1 MRGRMVHEHD
11 APPRFLPYGQRRHE
25 EIYSVPRAT
34 LNGLLQR
41 LARERFDV
49 VYRYEHRCVG
59 VDEDAARVIVES
71 AAGLKTMTAPA
82 IFAADGAGSI
92 VRRALAASGAMETRE
107 ELLDHGYIELRIAP
121 RSGDFALDPG

>member
-1 MRGRMVHEHD
+1 LDRAGVLVDVEPLLIPMRGRMVHEHD

-59 VDEDAARVIVES
+59 VDEEAAGAIVES
-71 AAGLKTMTAPA
+71 AAGREVVAAPA
-82 IFAADGAGSI
+82 IFAADGAGSV
-92 VRRALAASGAMETRE
+92 VRRAMAARGAMETRE
-107 ELLDHGYIELRIAP
+107 
-121 RSGDFALDPG
+121 